1 MRQLLDVV
9 HHAIELPLRI
19 DFALTSEREA
29 IEPFVV
35 AQIAEYRLDGGN
47 ASTIECAACGRVDA
61 QLHGLGMSEW
71 RSLSLMEESHLADA
85 RRFGRAQA
93 LVSTPDGKGGI
104 E

>member
-9 HHAIELPLRI
+9 HHAIELPLGV

-35 AQIAEYRLDGGN
+35 AQVAEHGLDRGN

-61 QLHGLGMSEW
+61 QLHSLGMSEW
-71 RSLSLMEESHLADA
+71 RRLAAMEEGHLADA
-85 RRFGRAQA
+85 RRPGRAQTSFSERA
-93 LVSTPDGKGGI
+93 RHAVA
-104 E
+104 